1 MHDVVNHC
9 APSKITDLFV
19 RSDCIH
25 SHNTRFSGVGN
36 VYVQRSRTNQQLY
49 YSFQELGQE
58 SGTKFLRL
66 KLRKL
71 SKMPFKKKLHKGFRD

>member
-9 APSKITDLFV
+9 ALSKITDLFV

-36 VYVQRSRTNQQLY
+36 VYVQRSRTNQQLL
-49 YSFQELGQE
+49 SF
-58 SGTKFLRL
+58 SRTGTRIWNKIPL
-66 KLRKL
+66 KLHKL
-71 SKMPFKKKLHKGFRD
+71 SKVLFK